1 MNDFM
6 SEIER
11 ETKVL
16 REWNKKWEKIHA
28 PIVKH
33 NNKGIAFEK
42 DGEIKKAIGEYEKC
56 LQWMY
61 DHFDGEYLKQIAWH
75 SPNRLRVIY
84 KKEKHPKE
92 REFLE
97 TFISFCELWNIE
109 VPETFRNQLAKL
121 Q

>member
-1 MNDFM
+1 MA
-6 SEIER
+6 EIKR

-16 REWNKKWEKIHA
+16 KEWNKKWEKIHA
-28 PIVKH
+28 PIVKY

-42 DGEIKKAIGEYEKC
+42 AGEIKKAIVEYEKC

-75 SPNRLRVIY
+75 SPNRLRILY
-84 KKEKHPKE
+84 KKEKSQKE
-92 REFLE
+92 KEFLE
-97 TFISFCELWNIE
+97 TFISFCQQNSIE
-109 VPETFRNQLAKL
+109 VPEAFKNQLDKL